1 MDRHL
6 IIADDFTGA
15 ADTGVQLR
23 RRGLAANVV
32 FAGKKL
38 PAGEGCT
45 VIDTESRSIPPDV
58 AASAVRL
65 ACAGLDFGSYKYVIK
80 KVDSTL
86 RGNIAV
92 EVAALDSCYK
102 SDLVVFA
109 PALPALGRTTQNG
122 VHCLNGVP
130 LSKTELANDPKNPV
144 AEDNINRILAGA
156 YEEPVRHI
164 SLEEVRG
171 GFSLSGA
178 RVFTFDAVTDE
189 DMRIIIAAAKA
200 SSRRTLYVGT
210 AAMADNIMSLESAL
224 PPVLGVIA
232 SVSDVT
238 SVQVR
243 EAVSAGIR
251 AIVIPFHKI
260 LSKDKTRAEY
270 AREAVQ
276 SLKDGNDTMLVS
288 SSTLDRAELDA
299 DSVERERLGMTMADA
314 SNFVRSEMGALAAE
328 VLAES
333 AASGI
338 FVTGGDT
345 ALGLLDALVADGS
358 EILSEVSVGIPMM
371 RLIGGKASGIKM
383 VTKAGAFGA
392 SDAIKSAFR
401 KLKEV

>member
-1 MDRHL
+1 M

-45 VIDTESRSIPPDV
+45 VIDTESRAASPD
-58 AASAVRL
+58 AAVSAVRR
-65 ACAGLDFGSYKYVIK
+65 ACDGLDFESYKHVIK

-86 RGNIAV
+86 RGNIAS

-102 SDLVVFA
+102 PDLVVFA
-109 PALPALGRTTQNG
+109 PALPALGRTTENG
-122 VHCLNGVP
+122 VQLLNGVP
-130 LSKTELANDPKNPV
+130 LSKTELARDPKNPV
-144 AEDNINRILAGA
+144 TEDNITRLLAAA
-156 YEEPVRHI
+156 YAEPVRHV
-164 SLEEVRG
+164 SLDEARG
-171 GFSLSGA
+171 GFSFAGT

-189 DMRIIIAAAKA
+189 DMRAIIAAARLV
-200 SSRRTLYVGT
+200 SRRVLYVGT
-210 AAMADNIMSLESAL
+210 AAMADNIMELESAA

-238 SVQVR
+238 RVQAR
-243 EAVSAGIR
+243 EAEASGIKS
-251 AIVIPFHKI
+251 IVIPFHKM
-260 LSKDKTRAEY
+260 LDNGSARAEH
-270 AREAVQ
+270 ARAAVQ
-276 SLKDGNDTMLVS
+276 SLKSGRDTMLIS
-288 SSTLDRAELDA
+288 SAALDRAELDA
-299 DSVERERLGMTMADA
+299 ERAERERLGMTIAEA
-314 SNFVRSEMGALAAE
+314 SDYVRREMGYIAAE
-328 VLAES
+328 VLEG
-333 AASGI
+333 AAVSGI

-345 ALGLLDALVADGS
+345 ALGLLNALGADGS

-371 RLIGGKASGIKM
+371 RLIGGKASGVKI